1 VVTRPRA
8 AGLRLSLRLF
18 VALLG
23 ALLVHGV
30 LGAAAAHASELLIDQ
45 RSIQLN
51 DLLTITVSV
60 EGPFAAVDEVKIPV
74 RNLVLV
80 GEPWVSSEFAWI
92 NGDVTRR
99 KVFRYRARP
108 LAAGPAQVGP
118 VVLDGEG
125 GQRETLPAAVLQV
138 MPDRTS
144 GSNDA
149 AVVLREL
156 LETGREPLFVVA
168 EIDQKSAWTGE
179 PVSVTWWLY
188 NGSAVQ
194 QWQVVSVP
202 KLADFWVEEQNRNE
216 TPERIYLG
224 DLMVQ
229 RMPIRRTTLF
239 PLQSGTLTIGGMT
252 VEASVMRRRRG
263 GPFAMFEGEIVET
276 TFTSAPLTLTVRPLP
291 PGPPVDAV
299 GDLALSCASPIQKS
313 GGPVLLRATLIG
325 AGNLRA
331 AAAPHF
337 DGTVAGNV
345 QIEGGEV
352 SVSRDESAF
361 AMTRQWRYL
370 IFPSQAGAL
379 AIPSLTLRVFA
390 PSTGQR
396 KELRCTPSFVNA
408 IMTRP
413 AEPAP
418 LPPVT
423 PRLEEVH
430 WGWFVGA
437 LLIVVAALLAIPA
450 LRRELALRRA
460 VRDLVH
466 GATPA
471 EIRARVEARV
481 PIDIREPTDRGDA
494 WRALRSLLDAA
505 EKDRDI
511 AAGADEEIARRVRE
525 VLVSTARSAQ
535 DRGR

>member
-1 VVTRPRA
+1 VVTAPRRSWPR
-8 AGLRLSLRLF
+8 RLA
-18 VALLG
+18 ALLFQ
-23 ALLVHGV
+23 LSFCV
-30 LGAAAAHASELLIDQ
+30 AAARANELLIDQ
-45 RSIQLN
+45 RSLQLN
-51 DLLTITVSV
+51 DLLTITLSV
-60 EGPFAAVDEVKIPV
+60 DGPFAAVDEVHIPV
-74 RNLVLV
+74 KNLVIV
-80 GEPWVSSEFAWI
+80 GEPWVSSEFAWV

-108 LAAGPAQVGP
+108 LAPGPAQVGP
-118 VVLDGEG
+118 VILDAEG

-168 EIDQKSAWTGE
+168 EIDKRSAFTGE
-179 PVSVTWWLY
+179 PVTVTWWLY
-188 NGSAVQ
+188 NGTSVQ
-194 QWQVVSVP
+194 QWQIVSVP
-202 KLADFWVEEQNRNE
+202 KLADFWVEEQNRND
-216 TPERIYLG
+216 TPERVYLG

-229 RMPIRRTTLF
+229 RVPIRRVTLF
-239 PLQSGTLTIGGMT
+239 PLQSGSLPVGGMT

-263 GPFAMFEGEIVET
+263 GPFSMFEGEIVET
-276 TFTSAPLTLTVRPLP
+276 TFTSAPLTVVAKPLP

-299 GDLALSCASPIQKS
+299 GDLSLACASPIQKR
-313 GGPVLLRATLIG
+313 GGPVLLRVVLAG

-337 DGTVAGNV
+337 DGPVAGNV
-345 QIEGGEV
+345 QVEGGEV
-352 SVSRDESAF
+352 SVSRDDAF
-361 AMTRQWRYL
+361 SMTRQWRYL
-370 IFPSQAGAL
+370 IFPAEAGPLTIPAL
-379 AIPSLTLRVFA
+379 SMRVFV

-396 KELRCTPSFVNA
+396 KELRCTPSFLNA

-423 PRLEEVH
+423 PREREARWSWLL
-430 WGWFVGA
+430 GA
-437 LLIVVAALLAIPA
+437 LIAALAAVLAIPP

-460 VRDLVH
+460 VREIVH

-471 EIRARVEARV
+471 EIRARVEARK
-481 PIDIREPTDRGDA
+481 PIDIREASDRGDA

-511 AAGADEEIARRVRE
+511 AIGAEDEIARRVRD
-525 VLVSTARSAQ
+525 VLAS
-535 DRGR
+535 G